1 MKKRMRR
8 VLALMGISALFPLQ
22 NAFATET
29 YANYQTY
36 FTTIGLPNGI
46 DVDAGKGVLV
56 AVIDG
61 GVWQNH
67 PDIDGNIWTNF
78 SETRNNAIDDDAN
91 GYIDDYYGW
100 NFIDDNYDGTANDS
114 HGTAIASI
122 IAAEINGE
130 GIAGI
135 APATQIMALTA
146 CNADGCPWEKV
157 LEAIHYAVDNGAD
170 IINLS
175 LGSGGYYGY
184 DSEVNEAVSYA
195 YDHDVIVVASAG
207 NGDVESAGTIG
218 QNLTRVPASP
228 VCNDV
233 DGYDTVVGVGATN
246 ADWSNYGDCVD
257 ITAPG
262 EYIAAA
268 EVPEYEE
275 GYYYSDGFTGTSFS
289 APMVSA
295 ALAAVK
301 SKNPTLKNYEII
313 DRVISTATDGV
324 LNISAALAAN
334 PWPEISG
341 ISASTVAAGVAVEVT
356 GDHFTSSWTPLLQG
370 VSQTISVDTGSLV
383 IHDSQHMT
391 LTIPS
396 STPVGTYTL
405 TMKNNT
411 SIKSAAFTVTAAS
424 SSASAEATTSDD
436 RASSPESTAVES
448 SGSDVS
454 LLGGRY
460 SESKKDVSLIQRL
473 LGSILLQVNEHGEAW
488 YVNPADS
495 LRYYMKDGA
504 TAYGMMRAFGLGIT
518 DKDLATIPSATDST
532 SVKLSSSVCATN
544 GTANRLKGR
553 ILLQVEQHGE
563 AWYIEP
569 NTCTRVYMKDGAA
582 AYSIMRE
589 LGLGIANTDLEKLPD
604 GEVQGA

>member
-1 MKKRMRR
+1 MAKGMKCALALISILVLLSSRN
-8 VLALMGISALFPLQ
+8 VLAA
-22 NAFATET
+22 ET

-36 FTTIGLPNGI
+36 LSTIGLSTGTDI
-46 DVDAGKGVLV
+46 DLGKGVLV

-78 SETRNNAIDDDAN
+78 SETRNNNIDDDAN
-91 GYIDDYYGW
+91 GYVDDYYGW
-100 NFIDDNYDGTANDS
+100 NFIDDNYDGTAKDS

-122 IAAEINGE
+122 IAAEINNE

-135 APATQIMALTA
+135 APAAQIMALTA
-146 CNADGCPWEKV
+146 CDAEACPWEEV
-157 LEAIHYAVDNGAD
+157 SEAMYYAVDNGAD

-175 LGSGGYYGY
+175 LGSTGYYGY
-184 DSEVNEAVSYA
+184 DTDLDAAISYA
-195 YDHDVIVVASAG
+195 YSHDVIVVASAG
-207 NGDVESAGTIG
+207 NGDVESSGTMG

-228 VCNDV
+228 VCNDI
-233 DGYDTVVGVGATN
+233 DGYNTVVGVGATN
-246 ADWSNYGDCVD
+246 AEWSNYGDCVD
-257 ITAPG
+257 LTAPG
-262 EYIAAA
+262 ESIAAA
-268 EVPEYEE
+268 IVPEYEE
-275 GYYYSDGFTGTSFS
+275 GYYYSSGFFGTSFS

-301 SKNPTLKNYEII
+301 SEHPTLKNYEII
-313 DRVISTATDGV
+313 DRVISTTTDGV
-324 LNISAALAAN
+324 LNVSAALAAN

-341 ISASTVAAGVAVEVT
+341 VSVTTVAAGATVEVS
-356 GDHFTSSWTPLLQG
+356 GAHFTTSWTPLLQG
-370 VSQTISVDTGSLV
+370 VSQTISVDTSTLV
-383 IHDSQHMT
+383 VHDSQHMM

-405 TMKNNT
+405 TIKNNT
-411 SIKSAAFTVTAAS
+411 SKKSASFTVTAATS
-424 SSASAEATTSDD
+424 SSSVASADVDS
-436 RASSPESTAVES
+436 ASSTDSETVES

-454 LLGGRY
+454 LLGGQY
-460 SESKKDVSLIQRL
+460 SESKKDVSLIERL

-488 YVNPADS
+488 YVNPTDS

-504 TAYGMMRAFGLGIT
+504 TAYGMMRSFGLGIT
-518 DKDLATIPSATDST
+518 DKDLEEIPSAEDST
-532 SVKLSSSVCATN
+532 SVKLSTSVCATN
-544 GTANRLKGR
+544 TIANRLKGR
-553 ILLQVEQHGE
+553 ILIQVEQHGE

-569 NTCTRVYMKDGAA
+569 ETCTRVYMKDGAA

-604 GEVQGA
+604 GEVAGT